1 MARPR
6 VDSRMTTTIVG
17 RELGIGIGQLI
28 SWVEHGAL
36 PPPSFVDKN
45 GVRYFDQ
52 DWLANAKE
60 IVRQKRGG
68 DS

>member
-6 VDSRMTTTIVG
+6 VDSRMTTTIVA

-36 PPPSFVDKN
+36 PPPSFVDNN
-45 GVRYFDQ
+45 GVRYFDP
-52 DWLANAKE
+52 DWLDRARE
-60 IVRQKRGG
+60 IVKQRRA
-68 DS
+68 